1 MIRVYTNSA
10 YEELKLLLCW
20 HLPNGWDRFLLSP
33 LPIPRMLQEWPQSG
47 IVIERS
53 SEGCSGTM
61 WDIPVSIITV
71 VSSKG
76 LLLGQGEVC
85 VWGKSEKERDW
96 KHCCTRRL
104 TQDPILKC
112 CTRPTHRLGIMH
124 ASWFWVLSVYS
135 DSLLVN
141 ICLSPCESNTRC
153 ENNGAFSSP
162 EVNDSLGSNIVGLPQ
177 GAKTTKY
184 ACHPRHSAPSKSR
197 HTHTGLYANCHY
209 KSRDG
214 ASPTL
219 ETTTFIQTLLTLKPA
234 DDPIHVGLSSRHH
247 ILWDARTTSSWICI
261 YFSQA

>member
-1 MIRVYTNSA
+1 MAVTDFYYHHFQSLECYRNDLRVGLWLNAPARVAVEPCGISLFLSLQWCLQKVSYWA
-10 YEELKLLLCW
+10 KGRCVCEERVRK
-20 HLPNGWDRFLLSP
+20 R
-33 LPIPRMLQEWPQSG
+33 
-47 IVIERS
+47 ER
-53 SEGCSGTM
+53 
-61 WDIPVSIITV
+61 
-71 VSSKG
+71 
-76 LLLGQGEVC
+76 
-85 VWGKSEKERDW
+85 ERDW

-104 TQDPILKC
+104 TQDLILKC

-184 ACHPRHSAPSKSR
+184 ACHPRHSAPSNSR
-197 HTHTGLYANCHY
+197 HTHTGLYANCRY
-209 KSRDG
+209 RSRDG

-234 DDPIHVGLSSRHH
+234 GNPIHVGLSSRHH